1 MKNASKIFMT
11 NDEYHDEKHVDAQKF
26 NENYVTNDTQE
37 YFVNTFV
44 KQIKIYTCR
53 RCHIEFYSNNKLHR
67 HLRSCQIIS
76 IEFITS
82 LTKKIFNYQV
92 FIIQSIVKS
101 NAQFNLDF
109 RS

>member
-11 NDEYHDEKHVDAQKF
+11 SDEYHDEEHVDAQKF
-26 NENYVTNDTQE
+26 NENYVTNDTQK
-37 YFVNTFV
+37 YFVNIFV
-44 KQIKIYTCR
+44 KQAKVYTCR
-53 RCHIEFYSNNKLHR
+53 RCHTEFYSNNKFHR

-76 IEFITS
+76 VEFITS
-82 LTKKIFNYQV
+82 LAKKIFNYQI

-101 NAQFNLDF
+101 NAQLSLDF

>member
-1 MKNASKIFMT
+1 MFY
-11 NDEYHDEKHVDAQKF
+11 DEYHDEEHVNAQRF

-44 KQIKIYTCR
+44 KQTKIYTCR
-53 RCHIEFYSNNKLHR
+53 RCQIEFYFNNKFHR
-67 HLRSCQIIS
+67 HLRSCQVIFVES
-76 IEFITS
+76 ITS

-101 NAQFNLDF
+101 NAQFSLDF